1 MESYD
6 PTVTD
11 IIIFSNGLLAY
22 SSLPKEIN
30 SFFAHYFYGTGDPY
44 RFDLN
49 AFPKKMKLVEELFFI
64 NPAEKYGTIF
74 NTLKYGFGDSD
85 IVDSRATINVNFKT
99 KKSEDLLG
107 VEEGEKLAFPVV
119 FLNKNG

>member
-11 IIIFSNGLLAY
+11 LIIFSNGLLAY

-44 RFDLN
+44 KFDLN
-49 AFPKKMKLVEELFFI
+49 VFPKKIKVAEELMFVS
-64 NPAEKYGTIF
+64 P
-74 NTLKYGFGDSD
+74 L
-85 IVDSRATINVNFKT
+85 
-99 KKSEDLLG
+99 
-107 VEEGEKLAFPVV
+107 
-119 FLNKNG
+119 